1 MTELKENALPAS
13 KVMKVIDYIEAHLKD
28 DREGVLDNA
37 TLARVAGYSEY
48 HFLRLFRAT
57 VSLTPADYIRKRR
70 LTEIVRRIGDSARPM
85 SDIAFEYGFNSK
97 ENFTRA
103 FKTEHNILPTQFR
116 EVSCSLRLYEPFD
129 PDPAE
134 PTPAVSLAF
143 LQDFTLIVY
152 PSDIHFPPHFWNCYN
167 AEGRSARLSGGRIVE
182 DYGAMLW
189 DPQRNCLDYFIG
201 IREEDAKGD
210 RTGTVELSIKGGL
223 YALFDTAPAGQ
234 HDFVATIRHT
244 WDWIGAVWLP
254 QNGYRRSG
262 GFELESYVESGR
274 DYSERI
280 YIPLIKE

>member
-116 EVSCSLRLYEPFD
+116 EVSCSLRLYESFD

-152 PSDIHFPPHFWNCYN
+152 PSDLHFPPHFWNRYN
-167 AEGRSARLSGGRIVE
+167 AEERSARLSGGRIVE
-182 DYGAMLW
+182 DYGAMRW
-189 DPQRNCLDYFIG
+189 DPQKNCLDYFIG
-201 IREEDAKGD
+201 IREEDATGD